1 MPVKSGVDFPY
12 PVAVLR
18 WAGNWVTSLCADLQE
33 RNAGAALTTSAMAAG
48 SIVETDVVIKTADGN
63 CDAALFYPLG
73 NGSWPGAV
81 IFADALGLRPAFRDM
96 GRRLALEGYTVL
108 VPNPFYR
115 TRVAP
120 VLSGPFDFSKPEDRA
135 KLTDLMAP
143 LTAEVKVRDGTAYI
157 AYLDTLSQVNTKVPI
172 GVSGYCMGGPYTMLI
187 AAAVPARVGASGSF
201 HGGNLVTD
209 KPDSPHL
216 LAPKITANYY
226 FAIATNDD
234 QRQPDAKDKLR
245 EAFDAAHHPAKIE
258 VYESCSHGWC
268 VSDGMVYNKAG
279 AERAWGELI
288 ALYKTS
294 LA

>member
-1 MPVKSGVDFPY
+1 MPDTILPFDKTKDPALSRRALGALSF
-12 PVAVLR
+12 
-18 WAGNWVTSLCADLQE
+18 G
-33 RNAGAALTTSAMAAG
+33 AGAAVAASAMAAG
-48 SIVETDVVIKTADGN
+48 SVVETDVVIKMADGS

-73 NGSWPGAV
+73 SGNWPGAI
-81 IFADALGLRPAFRDM
+81 IFTDALGLRPAYRDM

-143 LTAEVKVRDGTAYI
+143 LTPEAKVSDGTAYV
-157 AYLDTLSQVNTKVPI
+157 AWLDTLPQVNTKAPI

-187 AAAVPARVGASGSF
+187 SAAVRQRVGAAGSF

-216 LAPKITANYY
+216 LAPKIKASYY

-245 EAFDAAHHPAKIE
+245 DAFDAAHHTVKIE
-258 VYESCSHGWC
+258 VYEGCMHGWC
-268 VSDGMVYNKAG
+268 ASDGMVYSRAG

-288 ALYKTS
+288 ALYKKT
-294 LA
+294 LV

>member
-1 MPVKSGVDFPY
+1 MPDAILPFDRTKDLALSRRAFGAFSLGAGT
-12 PVAVLR
+12 AV
-18 WAGNWVTSLCADLQE
+18 TT
-33 RNAGAALTTSAMAAG
+33 AAMGAG

-63 CDAALFYPLG
+63 CDAALFHPLG
-73 NGSWPGAV
+73 SGSWPGAV
-81 IFADALGLRPAFRDM
+81 IFTDALGLRPSFRDM

-135 KLTDLMAP
+135 KLTDLQAP
-143 LTAEVKVRDGTAYI
+143 LTAEAKVRDGTAYI
-157 AYLDTLSQVNTKVPI
+157 AYLDTLAQVNTKTPT

-187 AAAVPARVGASGSF
+187 AAAVPGRVGAAGSF

-216 LAPKITANYY
+216 LAPKIKASFY

-245 EAFDAAHHPAKIE
+245 EAFDAAHVPARIE
-258 VYESCSHGWC
+258 VYEGCMHGWC
-268 VSDGMVYNKAG
+268 ASDGMVYNKAG
-279 AERAWGELI
+279 ADRAWGELV
-288 ALYKTS
+288 ALYKKS

>member
-1 MPVKSGVDFPY
+1 MPDDILPFDKTKDPALSRRAFGALSF
-12 PVAVLR
+12 
-18 WAGNWVTSLCADLQE
+18 G
-33 RNAGAALTTSAMAAG
+33 AGAAITTSAMAAG
-48 SIVETDVVIKTADGN
+48 AVVESDVVIKMADGS
-63 CDAALFYPLG
+63 CDAALFFPLG
-73 NGSWPGAV
+73 NGNWPGAV

-120 VLSGPFDFSKPEDRA
+120 VLTGPFDFSKPEDRA

-143 LTAEVKVRDGTAYI
+143 LTVDAKVRDGTAYV
-157 AYLDTLSQVNTKVPI
+157 AYLDTLPQVNTKVPI
-172 GVSGYCMGGPYTMLI
+172 GISGHCIGGPYTMI
-187 AAAVPARVGASGSF
+187 TAAAVPERVGAAGSF

-216 LAPKITANYY
+216 LAPKIKASYY

-245 EAFDAAHHPAKIE
+245 EAFDAAKHPVKIE
-258 VYESCSHGWC
+258 VYEGCMHGWC

-279 AERAWGELI
+279 ADRAWGELV
-288 ALYKTS
+288 ALYKKS

>member
-1 MPVKSGVDFPY
+1 MPDDILPFDKTKDPALSRRAFGALSF
-12 PVAVLR
+12 
-18 WAGNWVTSLCADLQE
+18 G
-33 RNAGAALTTSAMAAG
+33 AGAAVTASAMAAG
-48 SIVETDVVIKTADGN
+48 AVVETDVVIKMADGS

-73 NGSWPGAV
+73 SGSWPGAV
-81 IFADALGLRPAFRDM
+81 IFTDALGLRPAFRDM

-108 VPNPFYR
+108 IPNPFYR

-143 LTAEVKVRDGTAYI
+143 LTAEAKVRDGTTYI
-157 AYLDTLSQVNTKVPI
+157 AYLDTLPQVNTMAPI

-187 AAAVPARVGASGSF
+187 AAAVPQRVGAAGSF

-216 LAPKITANYY
+216 LAPKIKAKMY
-226 FAIATNDD
+226 FGVAMSDD
-234 QRQPDAKDKLR
+234 KQHPDDKVKLK
-245 EAFDAAHHPAKIE
+245 EAFILAKNPAEIE
-258 VYESCSHGWC
+258 VYETCFHGWC
-268 VSDGMVYNKAG
+268 VPDMPKQANGTPTYDKPEAEKAW
-279 AERAWGELI
+279 AKLT
-288 ALYKTS
+288 ALYKGA

>member
-1 MPVKSGVDFPY
+1 MPDDILPFDKTKDATLSRRTFG
-12 PVAVLR
+12 AL
-18 WAGNWVTSLCADLQE
+18 SLG
-33 RNAGAALTTSAMAAG
+33 AGAAVTTSTMAAG

-63 CDAALFYPLG
+63 CDAALFHPLG
-73 NGSWPGAV
+73 SGKWPGAV
-81 IFADALGLRPAFRDM
+81 IFTDALGLRPAYRDM

-143 LTAEVKVRDGTAYI
+143 LTDEAKISDGKAYI
-157 AYLDTLSQVNTKVPI
+157 AYLDKLPQVKTRAPI

-187 AAAVPARVGASGSF
+187 AAAVPARVGAAGSF

-209 KPDSPHL
+209 KPNSPHL
-216 LAPKITANYY
+216 LAPRIKANYY
-226 FAIATNDD
+226 FAVATNDD

-245 EAFDAAHHPAKIE
+245 EAFETAHHPVKIE
-258 VYESCSHGWC
+258 VYEGCMHGWC
-268 VSDGMVYNKAG
+268 ASDGMVYNKAG

-288 ALYKTS
+288 SLYKKS
-294 LA
+294 LS

>member
-1 MPVKSGVDFPY
+1 MPDTILPFDKTK
-12 PVAVLR
+12 
-18 WAGNWVTSLCADLQE
+18 VTALSRRTLGALSFG
-33 RNAGAALTTSAMAAG
+33 AGASAAASAVAAG
-48 SIVETDVVIKTADGN
+48 SVVETDVVIKMADGN

-73 NGSWPGAV
+73 SGNWPGAI
-81 IFADALGLRPAFRDM
+81 IFTDALGLRPSFRDM
-96 GRRLALEGYTVL
+96 GRRLAQEGYTVL

-143 LTAEVKVRDGTAYI
+143 LTSEAKLSDGTAYV
-157 AYLDTLSQVNTKVPI
+157 AYLDTLPQVNTKAPL

-187 AAAVPARVGASGSF
+187 SAAVPQRVGAAGSF

-216 LAPKITANYY
+216 LAPKIKASYY

-245 EAFDAAHHPAKIE
+245 DAFNAAHHPVKIE
-258 VYESCSHGWC
+258 VYEGCMHGWC

-279 AERAWGELI
+279 ADRAWGELI
-288 ALYKTS
+288 ALYKKS
-294 LA
+294 LV

>member
-1 MPVKSGVDFPY
+1 MPDDILPFDKTKDSALSRRAFGALSF
-12 PVAVLR
+12 
-18 WAGNWVTSLCADLQE
+18 G
-33 RNAGAALTTSAMAAG
+33 AGAMATTSVMAATPV
-48 SIVETDVVIKTADGN
+48 VESDIIIKMADGS

-73 NGSWPGAV
+73 SGSWPGAV

-96 GRRLALEGYTVL
+96 GRRLAAEGYTVL

-143 LTAEVKVRDGTAYI
+143 LTAEAKVRDGTAYI
-157 AYLDTLSQVNTKVPI
+157 AYLDTLPQVSTKAPI

-187 AAAVPARVGASGSF
+187 AAAVPGRVGAAGSF

-209 KPDSPHL
+209 KLDSPHL
-216 LAPKITANYY
+216 LASKIMASYY

-234 QRQPDAKDKLR
+234 QRQPDAKDKIR
-245 EAFDAAHHPAKIE
+245 EAFDAAHRPVKIE
-258 VYESCSHGWC
+258 VYEGCNHGWC

-279 AERAWGELI
+279 ADRAWGELI
-288 ALYKTS
+288 ALYKKS

>member
-1 MPVKSGVDFPY
+1 MSDTILPFDKTKDPALSRRAFGALSF
-12 PVAVLR
+12 
-18 WAGNWVTSLCADLQE
+18 G
-33 RNAGAALTTSAMAAG
+33 AGAAVTASAMAAG
-48 SIVETDVVIKTADGN
+48 SVVETDVVIKMPDGG

-73 NGSWPGAV
+73 SGNWPGAV
-81 IFADALGLRPAFRDM
+81 IFADALGLRPAYRDM

-120 VLSGPFDFSKPEDRA
+120 VLSGPFDFGKPEDRA
-135 KLTDLMAP
+135 RLTDLMAP
-143 LTAEVKVRDGTAYI
+143 LTNEAKVRDGTSYI
-157 AYLDTLSQVNTKVPI
+157 AYLDTLPQVNTKAPI

-187 AAAVPARVGASGSF
+187 AAAVPQRVGAAGSF

-216 LAPKITANYY
+216 LAPKITASYY

-245 EAFDAAHHPAKIE
+245 EAFDATHRPAKIE
-258 VYESCSHGWC
+258 VYEGCMHGWC
-268 VSDGMVYNKAG
+268 ASDGLVYNKAG
-279 AERAWGELI
+279 ADRAWAELI
-288 ALYKTS
+288 ALYKKS